1 MKLDRASTKLALSP
15 HIRTNSDQNQ
25 LHAPVF
31 AAISRAT
38 RRELDRGTGR
48 GSQRI
53 PRPGDIDASGEAQ
66 ILPRA
71 FIQPWSS
78 WPRVPERGRPIGGLS
93 WKTPSPETAAFVNPY
108 VLCSMLA
115 LPMHTLGARRSQA
128 VVSPAERFE
137 TGPAARIGPSGSGGL
152 ASRGSIPVVCDP
164 LCRRLFLWMQ
174 HAP

>member
-15 HIRTNSDQNQ
+15 HIRTNSDQNR
-25 LHAPVF
+25 LRAPVF
-31 AAISRAT
+31 AAISRAM

-48 GSQRI
+48 ASQRI
-53 PRPGDIDASGEAQ
+53 HRPGDIDASGEAQ

-71 FIQPWSS
+71 FIQPWSI

-93 WKTPSPETAAFVNPY
+93 WKTPSPETATFVNPY

-115 LPMHTLGARRSQA
+115 SPMHTLGARRSQA

-137 TGPAARIGPSGSGGL
+137 TGPAARIGPTARVGWQVAG
-152 ASRGSIPVVCDP
+152 R
-164 LCRRLFLWMQ
+164 FL
-174 HAP
+174 